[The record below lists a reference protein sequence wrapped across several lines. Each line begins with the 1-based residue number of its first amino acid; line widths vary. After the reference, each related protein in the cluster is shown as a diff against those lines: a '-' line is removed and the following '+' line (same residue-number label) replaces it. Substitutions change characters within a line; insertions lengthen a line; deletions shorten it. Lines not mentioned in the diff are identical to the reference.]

1 MLFHVVA
8 FILLLLLLGK
18 SKNKHDITTNEP
30 YTVIATLLE
39 RFQLSVVYYTFLLS
53 CRFVAYRRLA
63 KACEIFFFLKDPAQS
78 SKYFY
83 YLFSDRWRWW
93 RRFRCVAREE
103 LRRPT
108 RWYRTLTGLS
118 EEKRKEW
125 NFFWLRCKTKDEDVH
140 INLSAIFKKA
150 DAHEGTAPEITGTF
164 PA

>member
-63 KACEIFFFLKDPAQS
+63 KAIDRVNFFLKKDPAQS

-83 YLFSDRWRWW
+83 YLFSDR
-93 RRFRCVAREE
+93 
-103 LRRPT
+103 
-108 RWYRTLTGLS
+108 
-118 EEKRKEW
+118 
-125 NFFWLRCKTKDEDVH
+125 
-140 INLSAIFKKA
+140 
-150 DAHEGTAPEITGTF
+150 
-164 PA
+164 

>member
-39 RFQLSVVYYTFLLS
+39 IRFQLSVVYYTFLLS

-83 YLFSDRWRWW
+83 YLFSDR
-93 RRFRCVAREE
+93 
-103 LRRPT
+103 
-108 RWYRTLTGLS
+108 
-118 EEKRKEW
+118 
-125 NFFWLRCKTKDEDVH
+125 
-140 INLSAIFKKA
+140 
-150 DAHEGTAPEITGTF
+150 
-164 PA
+164 